1 MKRIKS
7 VSVLLL
13 ALCMVSPLFL
23 SGCRKTAN
31 STTDVEIVYW
41 RSGLGGEW
49 IEDVVNMFNE
59 SQSTYVAHL
68 TSTTDG
74 ERFSNEI
81 KRGAKYNSVDLYLT
95 GCPNFYDYIEY
106 VEPLNSLLKSSVEGE
121 SKTIGEKLDMAF
133 MEDYDGTYY
142 AIPYGGGWEGI
153 VCNAAFIPQSTVINT
168 TDDLEAV
175 VIELAAQDIT
185 PFIHYSNSFGGYW
198 NRVYTV
204 WQAQYDSYNYYV
216 NNFLTLTDEEG
227 NSPSKEVLMREDG
240 RKAVLDV
247 LESIVSYNYVYS
259 GSNSISFTT
268 AQTNFING
276 AAAMMVNGSWMQNEM
291 KSTDSEYKEFYTIR
305 TPIISSIVETFEG
318 ADKNM
323 SNSKLSGIITKI
335 DNDVPYSESEY
346 GCSEATYKRISDA
359 RNLMGANF
367 TGHKM
372 AIPNY
377 AVGKEGAKEF
387 IRFFCSDEIIEYY
400 TNKLHIIRPIAYS
413 DGKEYDTTGWSTFE
427 LSQLDFR
434 GSTPVVEFYY
444 KDSVLFKHGGASY
457 YAKVNIVSKLSGR
470 GTDYWDAD
478 TIWGNMM
485 TTFDKNF
492 DTYCLNAGIGK

>member
-59 SQSTYVAHL
+59 SKSTYVAHL

-74 ERFSNEI
+74 ERFPSEI

-95 GCPNFYDYIEY
+95 GCPKCDDYIEY
-106 VEPLNSLLKSSVEGE
+106 VEPMNSLLNSSVEGE

-142 AIPYGGGWEGI
+142 AIPFGGGWEGI

-168 TDDLEAV
+168 TDDLEEV

-204 WQAQYDSYNYYV
+204 WHAQYDSYDYYV

-276 AAAMMVNGSWMQNEM
+276 AAAMMVNG
-291 KSTDSEYKEFYTIR
+291 
-305 TPIISSIVETFEG
+305 
-318 ADKNM
+318 
-323 SNSKLSGIITKI
+323 
-335 DNDVPYSESEY
+335 
-346 GCSEATYKRISDA
+346 
-359 RNLMGANF
+359 
-367 TGHKM
+367 
-372 AIPNY
+372 
-377 AVGKEGAKEF
+377 
-387 IRFFCSDEIIEYY
+387 
-400 TNKLHIIRPIAYS
+400 
-413 DGKEYDTTGWSTFE
+413 
-427 LSQLDFR
+427 
-434 GSTPVVEFYY
+434 
-444 KDSVLFKHGGASY
+444 
-457 YAKVNIVSKLSGR
+457 
-470 GTDYWDAD
+470 
-478 TIWGNMM
+478 
-485 TTFDKNF
+485 
-492 DTYCLNAGIGK
+492 